1 MRTFKTLTI
10 LALAGVLAQAKQANN
25 KNLVQEKA
33 FLEQNEIILDI
44 VVDDACCSANPNGN

>member
-10 LALAGVLAQAKQANN
+10 LALAGVLAQAKQSNN

-44 VVDDACCSANPNGN
+44 IVDDECCSANPNGN